1 MNRNQLL
8 DKIEEITDKNYRTF
22 RGTNEAELHTREEL
36 ADLIEQEKKAEVMDF
51 LKWWVKGTVFKNI
64 DKQELYQQFKEATK

>member
-1 MNRNQLL
+1 MNREEIL
-8 DKIEEITDKNYRTF
+8 DKIEEIQNTSI
-22 RGTNEAELHTREEL
+22 GQSQTNKI
-36 ADLIEQEKKAEVMDF
+36 ADLIEQEAKAEVMDF

>member
-1 MNRNQLL
+1 MNREEIL
-8 DKIEEITDKNYRTF
+8 DKIEEIQNTSI
-22 RGTNEAELHTREEL
+22 GQSQTNKI